1 MEREKRIL
9 VVEDSSGFRKLLAL
23 VFGKTGYEFFEAT
36 NGLEAIER
44 ARAIQPDLI
53 IMDIELPGMFGD
65 EVILRLKADES
76 TSHIPVI
83 VTTSYDRDDTI
94 VRSAKAAG
102 AAMVLYKPTPMKV
115 FEEEVRRFL
124 NVEPKPTGD

>member
-23 VFGKTGYEFFEAT
+23 VFGKTGYEVFEAT

-44 ARAIQPDLI
+44 ARAVQPDLI

-65 EVILRLKADES
+65 EAIIRLKADEA

-83 VTTSYDRDDTI
+83 VTTSAKR
-94 VRSAKAAG
+94 RSEAENETRHG
-102 AAMVLYKPTPMKV
+102 IS
-115 FEEEVRRFL
+115 
-124 NVEPKPTGD
+124 